1 MIRAE
6 AGFGTVLELSAL
18 VAFTPSV
25 RGTEAAGKHC
35 EFSTRNVLGAP
46 CTRGSRFDAAPSAQV
61 FSQPRGSKDLK
72 RQRAHP
78 ALLGCKYAHQHCLTS
93 RRGLCPSP
101 ADART
106 AQCEAR
112 ADQTGRFVLSSPF

>member
-93 RRGLCPSP
+93 RRGCVQALLM
-101 ADART
+101 
-106 AQCEAR
+106 QEKAR